1 MFNLLGI
8 SYLKFC
14 DIWYIKLK
22 LTLQVFVNVLH
33 LYDVGCWRCAVKFK
47 HKIVI
52 VSSLV
57 LFLALSVLSIKQYF
71 SIKENLEQQV
81 SHNVNEIIQGISNT
95 VTAQMQGSTDLASL
109 ATSLVAGTDSL
120 QEAYPILSQPKL
132 TEQFLLIG
140 YGEES
145 TGKYVASDPSWNPGP
160 TWDPRKRPWY
170 TDAKNAGKLI
180 VTAPY
185 ADSVSKEIVVSI
197 GTPVSKQG
205 RFHGAL
211 FYDVSLAKLGNMI
224 NSFNLFNAG
233 FAFMVSTDGTII
245 SHPDVALNGD
255 KASKFLGNTTFSQ
268 ELQHIKLDGKE
279 YLIDFQKVDGFDWL
293 VGVALEKDKVFAAV
307 SELTQDSV
315 MFTALFVIISIIVLS
330 FVINLLLKPL
340 ADINDAM
347 ANIAKGNA
355 DLTVRLNTNSDPEFA
370 ALAENFN
377 LFTARLQQLIA
388 DIQVLGHEIL
398 EDAKQT
404 SSGANQ
410 SSNAISRQLQSLTS
424 LTAATEH
431 MSETEQRV
439 ANSAQEAAEAI
450 QKTDSAAV
458 EGQRIV
464 SQTTDTIAH
473 LSEQIST
480 AVDVV
485 NDLEVSTSGIEQI
498 LSVINGIA
506 EQTNLLALNAAIE
519 AARAGESG
527 RGFAVVADEVRT
539 LAQRTQEATTE
550 IKSMIDQL
558 QAGAVN
564 AVQVMKQSQ
573 SVVEKTVG
581 KADETSD
588 SLQAIRSAIEH
599 IVQLNLQI
607 ADMLNEQRQV
617 VSEVNNNAME
627 IRNISDMV
635 FNEAKTVD
643 HTMQSQVE
651 KIAEQESMLE
661 QFKV

>member
-1 MFNLLGI
+1 
-8 SYLKFC
+8 
-14 DIWYIKLK
+14 
-22 LTLQVFVNVLH
+22 
-33 LYDVGCWRCAVKFK
+33 VKFK
-47 HKIVI
+47 HKIVL

-71 SIKENLEQQV
+71 SIKQNLELQV
-81 SHNVNEIIQGISNT
+81 GHSINEIIQGISNT
-95 VTAQMQGSTDLASL
+95 VTAKMQGSVDLASL
-109 ATSLVAGTDSL
+109 TTSLVSETNSL
-120 QEAYPILSQPKL
+120 QEAYPILAQPKL
-132 TEQFLLIG
+132 SDKFLLIG
-140 YGEES
+140 YGEEN

-170 TDAKNAGKLI
+170 TDAKDAGKLI

-197 GTPVSKQG
+197 GTPVTKQG
-205 RFHGAL
+205 RFHGAI
-211 FYDVSLAKLGNMI
+211 FYDVSLAELGNMI
-224 NSFNLFNAG
+224 NSFNLFGAG

-245 SHPDVALNGD
+245 SHPDVSLNGD
-255 KASKFLGNTTFSQ
+255 KAVKFLGDTKFSNDMQ
-268 ELQHIKLDGKE
+268 SISLNGVE
-279 YLIDFQKVDGFDWL
+279 YLVDFQKVDGFDWL
-293 VGVALEKDKVFAAV
+293 VGVALEKEKVFAAV

-315 MFTALFVIISIIVLS
+315 LFTVLFVVISIIVLS
-330 FVINLLLKPL
+330 LVVNLLLKPL
-340 ADINDAM
+340 EDINDAM
-347 ANIAKGNA
+347 ANIAQGNA
-355 DLTVRLNTNSDPEFA
+355 DLTVRLNTNSDPEFS

-388 DIQVLGHEIL
+388 DIQVLGREIL

-410 SSNAISRQLQSLTS
+410 SSNAISRQLESLNS
-424 LTAATEH
+424 LATATEH
-431 MSETEQRV
+431 MAETELRV
-439 ANSAQEAAEAI
+439 ANSAQEAADAI
-450 QKTDSAAV
+450 QKTDTAAM
-458 EGQRIV
+458 EGQKV
-464 SQTTDTIAH
+464 VVQTTDTIAN

-573 SVVEKTVG
+573 SIVEKTVG

-588 SLQAIRSAIEH
+588 SLQAIRQAIEH

-617 VSEVNNNAME
+617 VSEVNSNAME

-643 HTMQSQVE
+643 HTMQSQVD
-651 KIAEQESMLE
+651 KITEQENMLE
-661 QFKV
+661 QYKV